1 MPSQSLLS
9 KIGSAWPVAR
19 WRNVTVLVGVSG
31 GADSVALLRALAQL
45 HSDGAGRLVVGHF
58 NHRLRGAES
67 DGDQAFVE
75 SLGRELGLEVV
86 VGSTGLA
93 NAMVGIA
100 HPTEDAARTAR
111 YVFLKGAADDCGAR
125 HVVTAHTA
133 DDQVETVLHH
143 ILRGTG
149 LTGLGG
155 ISAVRRL
162 TEAAAL
168 VRPMLGVTRGEVLTY
183 LQSLPQPFREDA
195 TNREEHFTRNRI
207 RHSLLPQLEAEYNPR
222 VRDAI
227 SRLAQIASQADDF
240 LNQEAAKLLER
251 IAAPIPGGME
261 LETATLTNT
270 HPALVRQCFLMLWR
284 QQHWPQQAMSQ
295 EKWSDLVALAQAIAT
310 GGDPPPAQM
319 LPGGIR
325 VELTG
330 QTLRLT
336 RAIAV

>member
-1 MPSQSLLS
+1 MV
-9 KIGSAWPVAR
+9 GAAWPVAR
-19 WRNVTVLVGVSG
+19 WRNVTVLVAVSG

-45 HSDGAGRLVVGHF
+45 HSDGAGRLVVAHF

-86 VGSTGLA
+86 VGSAGLSDA
-93 NAMVGIA
+93 AVVGTA
-100 HPTEDAARTAR
+100 HPTEDAARAAR
-111 YVFLKGAADDCGAR
+111 YAFLKGAADDCGAR
-125 HVVTAHTA
+125 YVVTAHTA

-168 VRPMLGVTRGEVLTY
+168 VRPMLSVTRGEVLGY
-183 LQSLPQPFREDA
+183 LQSLRQPFREDA

-227 SRLAQIASQADDF
+227 SRLAQIAAQADDF
-240 LNQEAAKLLER
+240 LNQEAAKLLEK
-251 IAAPIPGGME
+251 IAAPIPGGVA
-261 LETATLTNT
+261 LETATLAAA
-270 HPALVRQCFLMLWR
+270 HPALVRQCFLVLWR

-295 EKWSDLVALAQAIAT
+295 EKWSDLVALAQTAAA
-310 GGDPPPAQM
+310 GGESPPAQM

-325 VELTG
+325 VERIGTSLNVTG
-330 QTLRLT
+330 AAAT
-336 RAIAV
+336 RSG